1 MILNGMELLVLN
13 LVPTEKSYKM
23 VSAFAHKVNSRTVE
37 NVSIIQLVKMELNGM
52 VNNVLVYHVFQVL
65 HSPVGA
71 AAVKLQFM
79 LVQPVLIGMVIDAF
93 MLQISV
99 QQV

>member
-13 LVPTEKSYKM
+13 LVPTEKSYKT
-23 VSAFAHKVNSRTVE
+23 VSAFAHKVNSKTVE
-37 NVSIIQLVKMELNGM
+37 NVSIIQLVRMELNGM
-52 VNNVLVYHVFQVL
+52 VNNVLVSHVFRVL
-65 HSPVGA
+65 LSPVGA
-71 AAVKLQFM
+71 AVVKLQFM
-79 LVQPVLIGMVIDAF
+79 LAQPALIGMVIDVF